1 MSTSDKE
8 EALTFADKVE
18 ERAKAD
24 HRIPLWVGALSA
36 AWASSIIL
44 SISFLDGAWPLLVML
59 LSGVAI
65 GLIIYFG
72 HFRSRRHVR
81 TALRQD
87 PHADQGSTKE
97 ALLGLTPMVWIWANT
112 GWGRDNP
119 PLTIA
124 FAIGM
129 LIHVFVAFLLWRRK
143 DRHPA

>member
-24 HRIPLWVGALSA
+24 HRIPLWVGALPA
-36 AWASSIIL
+36 AWASSMIL
-44 SISFLDGAWPLLVML
+44 SSSLLDDAWPLLVML

-72 HFRSRRHVR
+72 HVRSRRHVR

-97 ALLGLTPMVWIWANT
+97 ALLGVTPVVWMWANT
-112 GWGRDNP
+112 DWGQDNP

-129 LIHVFVAFLLWRRK
+129 FIHVFVLFLLWRRK
-143 DRHPA
+143 DGHPA